1 MSKKDKSLPYDDP
14 MGEPLDGR
22 DSQPMET
29 GDQDYPE
36 TLDAEDPLRD
46 GEIALADRGMHLEDE
61 YELGFQET
69 RVGIDTENASVT
81 DEDPDDQDD
90 DEA

>member
-1 MSKKDKSLPYDDP
+1 MSQKDKNLPYDDP

-22 DSQPMET
+22 DSQPMES

-46 GEIALADRGMHLEDE
+46 DGLALADRGMHIEDE

-69 RVGIDTENASVT
+69 RIGLTVEADSDETEDN
-81 DEDPDDQDD
+81 E
-90 DEA
+90 